1 MDNSAIMSWSAGKD
15 SCLALFRALRSGIE
29 IKYLLNF
36 ISREYKRC
44 CFHGIESRLIEL
56 QAKCLGIALIQKEV
70 TADMKKYEE
79 EFKEAVNELKNK
91 GINKMV
97 FGDIYL
103 LDHFSWVERVCR
115 ELSITPIEPLWENP
129 PSKIV
134 REFIAAGF
142 KSIIVSAKDDI
153 LGKDFI
159 GRVIDEGLVRDLEER
174 KICPCGENGEF
185 HSFVIDG
192 PIFKNKIEILE
203 SEPILKEGF
212 WRHWFLDIKKYRVVE
227 KLPAGGGSLGEI
239 PGTVSQ
245 R

>member
-1 MDNSAIMSWSAGKD
+1 MDDVAISSWSGGKD
-15 SCLALFRALRSGIE
+15 SCFALYKALKSGIE

-36 ISREYKRC
+36 MSREHKRC
-44 CFHGIESRLIEL
+44 CFHGIESKLIEL
-56 QAKCLGIALIQKEV
+56 QADCLGIPLVQKGV
-70 TADMKKYEE
+70 TPDMKKYEE
-79 EFKEAVNELKNK
+79 EFKEAVIELKNK
-91 GINKMV
+91 GISKMV

-103 LDHFSWVERVCR
+103 LDQFNWVERVCKD
-115 ELSITPIEPLWENP
+115 LAITPIEPLWNN
-129 PSKIV
+129 SASSLV

-142 KSIIVSAKDDI
+142 KSVIVSAKDDV
-153 LGKDFI
+153 LGRNFI
-159 GRVIDEGLVRDLEER
+159 GKIIDESLVREFEER

-192 PIFKNKIEILE
+192 PIFKNRIEILE

-227 KLPAGGGSLGEI
+227 KIRTGEGSPGEI
-239 PGTVSQ
+239 PGTVPQ